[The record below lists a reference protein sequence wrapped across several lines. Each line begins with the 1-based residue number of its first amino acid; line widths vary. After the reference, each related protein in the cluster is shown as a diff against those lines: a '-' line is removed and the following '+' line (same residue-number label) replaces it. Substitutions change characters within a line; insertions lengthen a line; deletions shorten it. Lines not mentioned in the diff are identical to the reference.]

1 MLDVHPPHTPTHTWR
16 DFFIHIATIVIGL
29 LIAIGLEQ
37 SVEFFHHRHQ
47 RNELRE
53 GAAADARQ
61 MLHDIDE
68 NRLAAKQQ
76 LEDLNAR
83 IEQVQEAI
91 ATHTKLAP
99 PTYRPDLPTDAIRT
113 ANFEAAKQSGLLQLL
128 SKGDI
133 TIFEEA
139 QVGVARA
146 ETLRQLVNDRRE
158 KRIAFEQR
166 FQRNHPDGPFDFSA
180 ATPSQLDQYLATLI
194 DERVITEENL
204 RYLDLFHRGTSAYLG
219 GQRTVD
225 SLRKAEVGH

>member
-1 MLDVHPPHTPTHTWR
+1 MLDVHPPHASAHTWR

-76 LEDLNAR
+76 LEDLNTR
-83 IEQVQEAI
+83 VEQVQQAI
-91 ATHTKLAP
+91 ATHTKLAS
-99 PTYRPDLPTDAIRT
+99 PTYRPDLPTDEIRA
-113 ANFEAAKQSGLLQLL
+113 ANLEAARESGMMQLL
-128 SKGDI
+128 PKEDLAI
-133 TIFEEA
+133 LEEG
-139 QVGVARA
+139 QVGIAHV
-146 ETLRQLVNDRRE
+146 EILRQLAKDRRE

-166 FQRNHPDGPFDFSA
+166 FQSNHPDGPFNFSA
-180 ATPSQLDQYLATLI
+180 ATTSQLDEYLATLI
-194 DERVITEENL
+194 DERVATEEHL
-204 RYLDLFHRGTSAYLG
+204 RYLDVMYRGTSAYIG

-225 SLRKAEVGH
+225 SLRKAQVGH